1 MLVLTTAVSP
11 RVPEQGYQ
19 RAADQ
24 LGPARVVNWE
34 GAGRGAYPRTP
45 CVTAAVD
52 ALWVNGTV
60 PQTSVLCPP

>member
-1 MLVLTTAVSP
+1 
-11 RVPEQGYQ
+11 
-19 RAADQ
+19 
-24 LGPARVVNWE
+24 VVNWE